1 MSQAVIR
8 PAVASDAAAL
18 SALSH
23 KTFEETFI
31 EGFAIPYP
39 PADMAVFVEANYSL
53 EATQTRLADPAQMTW
68 IAELDGR
75 ALGYANTGPCHLPH
89 PDARDS
95 HGELYRI
102 YVAREAQGLGL
113 GKRLLDTALD
123 WLEGRFP
130 DKPLWLGVWSGNVK
144 AQTLYHAYGFA
155 KAGEYEF
162 PVGAWRDHEFI
173 YRRG

>member
-1 MSQAVIR
+1 MVQTVIR
-8 PAVASDAAAL
+8 LATPQDAAPL
-18 SALSH
+18 SKLSH
-23 KTFEETFI
+23 QTFEETFL

-39 PADMAVFVEANYSL
+39 PQDMAEFVERSYSL
-53 EATQTRLADPAQMTW
+53 DATSRRLADPAQATW
-68 IAELDGR
+68 IAEVDGR
-75 ALGYANTGPCHLPH
+75 ALAYANAGPCHLPH

-113 GKRLLDTALD
+113 GTKLFDTALE
-123 WLEGRFP
+123 WLEREFP
-130 DKPLWLGVWSGNVK
+130 GPLWLGVWSGNVK
-144 AQTLYHAYGFA
+144 AQKLYTAYGFA

-173 YRRG
+173 FRRG